1 MKGSK
6 AARES
11 VENQGTEKA
20 VIKVGTDII
29 RIRRIAKLQQE
40 NPVALQRMLWDN
52 ERRSHDPAHIA
63 GIIAAKEAAMKA
75 LSLSTKHWKDIVVN
89 HDDGGKPTLA
99 ISHEI
104 SKKIQSMDVSISHD
118 GEYAI
123 AMVVAQMK

>member
-1 MKGSK
+1 
-6 AARES
+6 
-11 VENQGTEKA
+11 
-20 VIKVGTDII
+20 
-29 RIRRIAKLQQE
+29 
-40 NPVALQRMLWDN
+40 
-52 ERRSHDPAHIA
+52 
-63 GIIAAKEAAMKA
+63 MKA